1 MAMYLY
7 IELVKKI
14 EDAVNELTYNQKE
27 TMGQKIDNIIDS
39 IKKNLQNN
47 PTN

>member
-14 EDAVNELTYNQKE
+14 EDAVNELTYNKKE

-39 IKKNLQNN
+39 IKKNL
-47 PTN
+47 